1 MRILFIKEN
10 REIEKKNVSVAN
22 NEFKVNGKIYLV
34 SNPNYYYSKLGKD
47 KFSKKMILV
56 YRENQPLPIQIG
68 SENSIKNQLNY
79 EITNDLIYSSTLKMI
94 FNPQNQREIIF
105 LFIAII
111 LFGIGVIIGKV

>member
-10 REIEKKNVSVAN
+10 REIEKKNVSVVN

-68 SENSIKNQLNY
+68 SENTIKNQLNY
-79 EITNDLIYSSTLKMI
+79 EITNDLIKSYEDIYFRYALSTDRQSRTEMLSAIKSLK
-94 FNPQNQREIIF
+94 NNE
-105 LFIAII
+105 LS
-111 LFGIGVIIGKV
+111 K

>member
-34 SNPNYYYSKLGKD
+34 SNPNYYYSKLGME

-68 SENSIKNQLNY
+68 SENTIKNQLNY

-111 LFGIGVIIGKV
+111 LFGIGIIIGKV